1 MALTITGRKTVK
13 TLNGT
18 ETVSVPDCTFA
29 PYRIDL
35 TGDKLALRE
44 GQIRIC
50 SNAITPEGELVDDGI
65 YNCDVKDLD
74 DTQILFGTV
83 TIKDIKDGIGAIAQ
97 IVRTMRTDS
106 IDPPQLT
113 EGE

>member
-1 MALTITGRKTVK
+1 MALKVTGRKQIK
-13 TLNGT
+13 TINNDV
-18 ETVSVPDCTFA
+18 EIIEVPDCTFA
-29 PYRIDL
+29 PHRIDL
-35 TGDKLALRE
+35 TGNRLALRE

-83 TIKDIKDGIGAIAQ
+83 TIKDVKDGIGAIAQ
-97 IVRTMRTDS
+97 IIRERAEVVS
-106 IDPPQLT
+106 
-113 EGE
+113 E

>member
-1 MALTITGRKTVK
+1 MALTITGRKQIK
-13 TLNGT
+13 TINNGT

-50 SNAITPEGELVDDGI
+50 SNAITPEGELIEDGI
-65 YNCDVKDLD
+65 FYCDVKDLD
-74 DTQILFGTV
+74 DTQILFGAV
-83 TIKDIKDGIGAIAQ
+83 TIKDIKDGIGAIAH
-97 IVRTMRTDS
+97 IIRERAEVVN
-106 IDPPQLT
+106 
-113 EGE
+113 E